1 MPALPTF
8 DVSTSTGTRILNA
21 FSGEKDDETG
31 ADLTPQQAYK
41 RWLKRVLMER
51 VTARE
56 QQASSASLST
66 ELTP

>member
-8 DVSTSTGTRILNA
+8 DVSAATATRIMKSFEN
-21 FSGEKDDETG
+21 EKDDETG

-56 QQASSASLST
+56 QAASSAALSD
-66 ELTP
+66 ELI

>member
-1 MPALPTF
+1 MATLPTF
-8 DVSTSTGTRILNA
+8 DVSGTTATRILNA

-51 VTARE
+51 VTAKE
-56 QQASSASLST
+56 NIASQATLNN
-66 ELTP
+66 ELT